1 MARTYLN
8 ADTFAIYKKEGDKD
22 FLIGAQTEVKIK
34 IEPEYNEFT
43 AFDVVG
49 TEQSFK
55 GYKYSV
61 DMSGVALKD
70 DTALVELLDATVTG
84 RQYEIAFFVGS
95 TKYQGTVNVGSF
107 ELGGTT
113 KELATYTIPL
123 LGNGALV
130 KLNEEGEPEPF
141 VV

>member
-8 ADTFAIYKKEGDKD
+8 ADTFAIYKKVGDKD

-34 IEPEYNEFT
+34 IEPEYQEFT

-84 RQYEIAFFVGS
+84 KQYEIAFFVGS
-95 TKYQGTVNVGSF
+95 TKYEGTVNVGSF
-107 ELGGTT
+107 ELGGST

>member
-8 ADTFAIYKKEGDKD
+8 ADTFAIYKKVGDKD

-55 GYKYSV
+55 GYKYSI
-61 DMSGVALKD
+61 DMSGVAIQD
-70 DTALVELLDATVTG
+70 DTALVELLDASMTG
-84 RQYEIAFFVGS
+84 KQYEIAFFVGS
-95 TKYQGTVNVGSF
+95 TKYEGTVNIGNF
-107 ELGGTT
+107 ELGGST

-123 LGNGALV
+123 QGNGVLT
-130 KLNEEGEPEPF
+130 KLNEAGEPEAF
-141 VV
+141 KI

>member
-84 RQYEIAFFVGS
+84 KQYEIAFFVGS
-95 TKYQGTVNVGSF
+95 TRYEGTVNVGSF
-107 ELGGTT
+107 ELGGST